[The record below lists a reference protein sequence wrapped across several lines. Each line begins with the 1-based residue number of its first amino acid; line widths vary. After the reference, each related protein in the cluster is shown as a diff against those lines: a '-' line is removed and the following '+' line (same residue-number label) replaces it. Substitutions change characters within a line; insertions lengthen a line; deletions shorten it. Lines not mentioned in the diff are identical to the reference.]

1 MQESVPPVSPWIDR
15 SPVPSLIGKGP
26 NPVKPHFGSA
36 KGPFLS
42 CNTEDETVC
51 HKRLDFSFYL
61 V

>member
-1 MQESVPPVSPWIDR
+1 MQGSVPPVSPWIDR

-36 KGPFLS
+36 KGPFLPQYK
-42 CNTEDETVC
+42 DETVC